1 MHAHQFWWAWPL
13 RFRRYYYFQK
23 QRNFLF
29 RPWTIEDCIRYHLI
43 PTLTGQDGLNDL
55 FRVILSLPTRLGG
68 LGICDPL
75 SQSADHYSDSTFI
88 LSPLIDT
95 IIHKGDAPISLI
107 CSEVAEN
114 KKTVLR
120 NHQCALCDQVSSLRN
135 TITDPSLL
143 RCLEAASERG
153 ASSWLSALPI
163 REHGFTLHKGDFRDA
178 LCLRY
183 GWIPPYLSSH
193 CVCGHGLSIEHA
205 LNCKCG
211 GFPSIR
217 HNELRDITAD
227 LLTEV
232 CHNVL
237 VEPPLFLS
245 TGNHFTIE
253 PPLLR
258 TMPGSILQCLASGL
272 LTNALFWMC
281 VSLTPLLLPIT
292 SHH

>member
-1 MHAHQFWWAWPL
+1 MNVTSDGQCYLGSLIGSDSFVSDFIRGKVGEWVAQLERLNDIAHTQPHAAYSSLTHGFLHKFTYFFCTTPNLSQFVGP
-13 RFRRYYYFQK
+13 
-23 QRNFLF
+23 
-29 RPWTIEDCIRYHLI
+29 IEDCIRYHLI

-55 FRVILSLPTRLGG
+55 FRVILFLPTRLGG

-75 SQSADHYSDSTFI
+75 SQSVDHYSDSSHSTYI
-88 LSPLIDT
+88 LSPLIEA

-120 NHQCALCDQVSSLRN
+120 NHQSALSDQVSSLRN

-211 GFPSIR
+211 G
-217 HNELRDITAD
+217 
-227 LLTEV
+227 
-232 CHNVL
+232 
-237 VEPPLFLS
+237 
-245 TGNHFTIE
+245 
-253 PPLLR
+253 
-258 TMPGSILQCLASGL
+258 
-272 LTNALFWMC
+272 
-281 VSLTPLLLPIT
+281 
-292 SHH
+292 